1 MNITE
6 VLQFAD
12 QLVLAQTGKHLND
25 IQEVVIKGVWQGQTY
40 SKIADECN
48 HSESRIRDV
57 GYKLWQILSEQ
68 LGEDINKSNFH
79 ATIERIRNSFNRSN
93 KLHKSSQQVLGLI
106 NHHVSL
112 CLNTLDQHE
121 VDNYQEEYLE
131 KTSYINLKQSPKITH
146 FYGRTNELSTL
157 SKWIGNPNTRLISI
171 LGISGIGKSTLV
183 KHFLDT
189 HIIPFDVIIWKNLK
203 LSNSLN
209 SILTEILTELN
220 VNSQDINTNN
230 LLNQSLE
237 LFNQKRCL
245 IILDNLEEIFTPQ
258 KFAGQY
264 KPEYQDYKTFLQMI
278 TEIEHQSCLILISQE
293 KCQEMISLDSELYP
307 IHSLELS
314 GLDNAATEILKN
326 QGLNNEE
333 TWLNLIKLYEN
344 HPKYL
349 QYISILIKDVFQSE
363 VAEFIKEN
371 SLILTEDFK
380 TLFDLMWMRLSDVEK
395 EILLKI
401 SQNYQ
406 PISRDEIKQL
416 LSLSSMDII
425 NGLQSL
431 TRRFLVSKLEND
443 QKLYTLSAI
452 FKEYLRIYHH

>member
-1 MNITE
+1 MAVTE
-6 VLQFAD
+6 ILQFVD
-12 QLVLAQTGKHLND
+12 NLVFTKTDKHLDDLQKKIIEELFNG
-25 IQEVVIKGVWQGQTY
+25 KTY
-40 SKIADECN
+40 KQIANIYDYDEGYIGDESRN
-48 HSESRIRDV
+48 LFKLLSES
-57 GYKLWQILSEQ
+57 
-68 LGEDINKSNFH
+68 LGEDINKSNFCW
-79 ATIERIRNSFNRSN
+79 TLERGKNCSKIVSFGNNNINCYSTYEQSN
-93 KLHKSSQQVLGLI
+93 NNQHNNTEQSKSSYQDLTLAPKIIRFYGREKELNFLSHGILNQNAHLISVLGL
-106 NHHVSL
+106 
-112 CLNTLDQHE
+112 
-121 VDNYQEEYLE
+121 
-131 KTSYINLKQSPKITH
+131 
-146 FYGRTNELSTL
+146 
-157 SKWIGNPNTRLISI
+157 
-171 LGISGIGKSTLV
+171 SGIGKTTLV
-183 KHFLDT
+183 KRFIDLN
-189 HIIPFDVIIWKNLK
+189 IQQFEIIIWRSLK
-203 LSNSLN
+203 FPKSLDLL
-209 SILTEILTELN
+209 IDDLLN
-220 VNSQDINTNN
+220 VCQQEAKATIDDK
-230 LLNQSLE
+230 LKQ
-237 LFNQKRCL
+237 LFNILKNKKCL
-245 IILDNLEEIFTPQ
+245 IILDDLENIFVNRQFT
-258 KFAGQY
+258 GQY

-326 QGLNNEE
+326 QGLKNEE
-333 TWLNLIKLYEN
+333 TWLNLINLYES

-380 TLFDLMWMRLSDVEK
+380 TLFDLIWMRLSEVEK

-401 SQNYQ
+401 SQNDQ
-406 PISRDEIKQL
+406 PISRDEIKQV

-443 QKLYTLSAI
+443 QKLYTLSPI

>member
-1 MNITE
+1 VDN
-6 VLQFAD
+6 
-12 QLVLAQTGKHLND
+12 LVFTKTDKHLDDLQKKIIEELFNG
-25 IQEVVIKGVWQGQTY
+25 KTY
-40 SKIADECN
+40 KQIANIYDYDEGYIGDESRN
-48 HSESRIRDV
+48 LFKLLSES
-57 GYKLWQILSEQ
+57 
-68 LGEDINKSNFH
+68 LGEDINKSNFCW
-79 ATIERIRNSFNRSN
+79 TLERGKNCSKIVSFGNNNINCYSTYEQSN
-93 KLHKSSQQVLGLI
+93 NNQHNNTEQSKSSYQDLTLAPKIIRFYGREKELNFLSHGILNQNAHLISVLGL
-106 NHHVSL
+106 
-112 CLNTLDQHE
+112 
-121 VDNYQEEYLE
+121 
-131 KTSYINLKQSPKITH
+131 
-146 FYGRTNELSTL
+146 
-157 SKWIGNPNTRLISI
+157 
-171 LGISGIGKSTLV
+171 SGIGKTTLV
-183 KHFLDT
+183 KRFIDLN
-189 HIIPFDVIIWKNLK
+189 IQQFEIIIWRSLK
-203 LSNSLN
+203 FPKSLDLL
-209 SILTEILTELN
+209 IDDLLN
-220 VNSQDINTNN
+220 VCQQEAKATIDDK
-230 LLNQSLE
+230 LKQ
-237 LFNQKRCL
+237 LFNILKNKKCL
-245 IILDNLEEIFTPQ
+245 IILDDLENIFVNRQFT
-258 KFAGQY
+258 GQY

-326 QGLNNEE
+326 QGLKNEE
-333 TWLNLIKLYEN
+333 TWLNLINLYES

-380 TLFDLMWMRLSDVEK
+380 TLFGLMWMRLSEVEK

-401 SQNYQ
+401 SQNDQ

-443 QKLYTLSAI
+443 QKLYTLSPI

>member
-1 MNITE
+1 MTVTE
-6 VLQFAD
+6 ILQFVD
-12 QLVLAQTGKHLND
+12 NLVFTKTDKHLDDLQKKIIEELFNG
-25 IQEVVIKGVWQGQTY
+25 KTY
-40 SKIADECN
+40 KQIANIYDYDEGYIGDESRN
-48 HSESRIRDV
+48 LFKLLSES
-57 GYKLWQILSEQ
+57 
-68 LGEDINKSNFH
+68 LGEDINKSNFCW
-79 ATIERIRNSFNRSN
+79 TLERGKNCSKIVSFGNNNINCYSTYEQSN
-93 KLHKSSQQVLGLI
+93 NNQHNNTEQSKSSYQDLTLAPKIIRFYGREKELNFLSHGILNQNAHLISVLGL
-106 NHHVSL
+106 
-112 CLNTLDQHE
+112 
-121 VDNYQEEYLE
+121 
-131 KTSYINLKQSPKITH
+131 
-146 FYGRTNELSTL
+146 
-157 SKWIGNPNTRLISI
+157 
-171 LGISGIGKSTLV
+171 SGIGKTTLV
-183 KHFLDT
+183 KRFIDLN
-189 HIIPFDVIIWKNLK
+189 IQQFEIIIWRSLK
-203 LSNSLN
+203 FPKSLDLL
-209 SILTEILTELN
+209 IDDLLN
-220 VNSQDINTNN
+220 VCQQEAKATIDDK
-230 LLNQSLE
+230 LKQ
-237 LFNQKRCL
+237 LFNILKNKKCL
-245 IILDNLEEIFTPQ
+245 IILDDLENIFVNRQFT
-258 KFAGQY
+258 GQY

-326 QGLNNEE
+326 QGLKNEE
-333 TWLNLIKLYEN
+333 TWLNLINLYES

-380 TLFDLMWMRLSDVEK
+380 TLFGLMWMRLSEVEK

-401 SQNYQ
+401 SQNDQ

-443 QKLYTLSAI
+443 QKLYTLSPI